1 MTLGEGIG
9 QFLSTFRLVLFG
21 GLKAQVPASS
31 CAIYPGRI
39 KSGAGALVDF
49 RMLDQ
54 LTLHLVW
61 RHLELAPLT
70 GGILHSLRRN

>member
-21 GLKAQVPASS
+21 GFKSQVPASS
-31 CAIYPGRI
+31 CAIYLRRI
-39 KSGAGALVDF
+39 KSGAGALVGF